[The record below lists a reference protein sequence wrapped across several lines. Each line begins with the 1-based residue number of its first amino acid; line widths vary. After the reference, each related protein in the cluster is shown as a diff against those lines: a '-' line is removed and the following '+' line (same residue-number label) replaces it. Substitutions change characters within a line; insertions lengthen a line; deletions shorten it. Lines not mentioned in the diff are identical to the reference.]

1 MWAKQMYTFFLIA
14 CAPLDLALKC
24 VQVLKKEVLFA
35 AVLYTP
41 ASGDADDWGFVCTCV
56 LVAADCMSHMEEL
69 ASEWHRYFPMG
80 CTLKGI
86 YSLIFVC

>member
-41 ASGDADDWGFVCTCV
+41 ASGDADDWDVCVCVWVWVYVFVCVCV
-56 LVAADCMSHMEEL
+56 CVCM
-69 ASEWHRYFPMG
+69 
-80 CTLKGI
+80 
-86 YSLIFVC
+86 